1 MTPRVAAG
9 LSDDDV
15 REVRAEVAAGR
26 SAAVWF
32 TAAAVG
38 VPAGRSAKVVAVGD
52 ASEVEFLQ
60 VRPAGSKD
68 TVSCSPDEL
77 TRARPARRRPD
88 PEPAPA
94 PATRT
99 PRAAP
104 GSASTSPAATNP
116 TAVPSRVTPARPAEP
131 APVPTPSMATS
142 TGPSAARSA
151 DLADLAPTRSAA
163 APSRSASV
171 RPAESAPADS
181 APTRPAEDTDGR
193 PVRRAA
199 AAKRSAVTA
208 TSGGTDTAA
217 PSTPPA
223 AASSPAARTAGR
235 SRSAPDPLTV
245 CLTATLEGEWS
256 VEVLAGKK
264 RVVPPTPVPAG
275 ALATAARS
283 LPPAVAEAIESSLEH
298 ARQRQRDRVA
308 RLREELDA
316 AQRVLEEFDA

>member
-1 MTPRVAAG
+1 VAAG

-52 ASEVEFLQ
+52 ASEGEFLQ

-77 TRARPARRRPD
+77 TRTRPARRRPD
-88 PEPAPA
+88 PEPAPSA
-94 PATRT
+94 RT
-99 PRAAP
+99 PRAAS
-104 GSASTSPAATNP
+104 GSAAASPTATSPTAA
-116 TAVPSRVTPARPAEP
+116 PSRATPARPAEST
-131 APVPTPSMATS
+131 PVPTPSTATS
-142 TGPSAARSA
+142 TGPAATRTA

-163 APSRSASV
+163 APPRSASA

-193 PVRRAA
+193 PVRRPA
-199 AAKRSAVTA
+199 AAKRSAAA
-208 TSGGTDTAA
+208 TTGGTDTAA
-217 PSTPPA
+217 SSTPPA
-223 AASSPAARTAGR
+223 AAPASATRTSGR
-235 SRSAPDPLTV
+235 PRSAPDPLSV
-245 CLTATLEGEWS
+245 CLTATPEGEWS

-264 RVVPPTPVPAG
+264 RVVPLTPVPAG
-275 ALATAARS
+275 ALAAAARS

-298 ARQRQRDRVA
+298 ARQRQRERVA